1 MKLVIFVI
9 VVVFLAGAKT
19 RAKVHQ
25 VVSNTDLPN
34 GTIVMVNSC
43 NTLQDVCI
51 RNLTLSDITHVGVI
65 ARDAS
70 DTPFLF
76 HTTSRQGACL
86 VVWDTWL
93 RVHAKKSTVLLR
105 TPSVPISNSDMEHA
119 ISGLYGRKYAYHL
132 WKSVFMRWFRAEL
145 PVDNNHSLFCS
156 ELVCSVFENLGMLD
170 FTASQ
175 LSPSVVLP
183 FHFSTDDLPFMKMKL
198 SPVMELR
205 FPPSS
210 S

>member
-1 MKLVIFVI
+1 MSVNVVILGIVLVFV
-9 VVVFLAGAKT
+9 GAKT
-19 RAKVHQ
+19 RAKVHR
-25 VVSNTDLPN
+25 VVSSAHLPN
-34 GTIVMVNSC
+34 GSVVMVNSC

-51 RNLTLSDITHVGVI
+51 RNLTLDITHVGVI

-70 DTPFLF
+70 DTAFLF

-86 VVWDTWL
+86 VHWDTW
-93 RVHAKKSTVLLR
+93 VQEQAQKHTVLFR
-105 TPSVPISNSDMEHA
+105 TPSVHISNSDMEHA
-119 ISGLYGRKYAYHL
+119 ISGLHGRKYAYHL

-183 FHFSTDDLPFMKMKL
+183 FHFSTQDLPFMKMRL
-198 SPVMELR
+198 SPLVELR
-205 FPPSS
+205 PHSV
-210 S
+210 